1 MTHVLAAEAEFTKK
15 LYRYAA
21 QNTETVDFRRARN
34 SDQPANRL
42 LDHGNYLAYGL
53 AATTLWVLGIPHGF
67 AVMHG
72 KTRRGAL
79 VFDVAD
85 LIKDAIVL
93 PWSFICAMRGQR
105 DREFRQI
112 CFTEVY
118 RT

>member
-1 MTHVLAAEAEFTKK
+1 M
-15 LYRYAA
+15 YW
-21 QNTETVDFRRARN
+21 RRRRNSQKSSTGTRHRIRKQSISRGRN

-79 VFDVAD
+79 V
-85 LIKDAIVL
+85 L
-93 PWSFICAMRGQR
+93 M
-105 DREFRQI
+105 
-112 CFTEVY
+112 
-118 RT
+118 